1 MKIRILASGEVRH
14 IDNSTG
20 TALVSA
26 GLAEV
31 LTKDDLNLPKPG
43 DYVSIPPTWE
53 VLVKHVNQT
62 GRSELVIRMT
72 RPGFVA
78 DYFGEPQFANAFK
91 SWPGPD
97 GKTEGGRRWLNGFG
111 MAVPDEILE
120 QYTKQ
125 WKRNR
130 HLRAEAAPGVA
141 AANMQSVQG
150 TRLSPPD
157 MNYSNGRMA
166 EELAAKNAELAAKSA
181 ALNNP
186 EVAAL
191 ADDDSPTHIP
201 IVIE

>member
-43 DYVSIPPTWE
+43 DYVSVPPKWE
-53 VLVKHVNQT
+53 VLVKQVNQT

-78 DYFGEPQFANAFK
+78 DYFGEPQYANSFR

-130 HLRAEAAPGVA
+130 HLRAEAAPGVGY
-141 AANMQSVQG
+141 ANMLSRKG
-150 TRLSPPD
+150 TDLCPPD
-157 MNYSNGRMA
+157 KNLSNSDMT
-166 EELAAKNAELAAKSA
+166 EVLAAKNAELVAKSA

-186 EVAAL
+186 EIVAL
-191 ADDDSPTHIP
+191 ADDDTPTHIP